1 MADPINSQSPPLSLS
16 LRPLPKLRPD
26 EDSIEKLVSSI
37 HQKYGHF
44 RHVTEEKV
52 QKEIEYEEKKKI
64 AEESDEEGS
73 STEDEDEQAQL
84 LRLQQ
89 KKFEMFNNLK

>member
-1 MADPINSQSPPLSLS
+1 MANPINSQSPPLSLS
-16 LRPLPKLRPD
+16 LRPLPKPHPD

-52 QKEIEYEEKKKI
+52 QKEIEYEEKKKV
-64 AEESDEEGS
+64 AEESEEEEA
-73 STEDEDEQAQL
+73 STEDEDEKAQL

-89 KKFEMFNNLK
+89 KKLEMFNNLK